1 MYTEY
6 ARLCSK
12 KNWREFTNALNQCYR
27 GCAAY
32 NFYKKSKIFYSHP
45 ETTLPEF
52 SLGMTVSL
60 TVWWGIVYVLLI
72 TITKALLQFWSIVLK
87 MFVRTLFYGSCL
99 LSSINTLSHTITCRT
114 IICRGE
120 VTWGKTPENAES
132 MCDFVS
138 LPDKY
143 QLSLIHLLILPDKV

>member
-1 MYTEY
+1 M
-6 ARLCSK
+6 
-12 KNWREFTNALNQCYR
+12 Q
-27 GCAAY
+27 GCAP
-32 NFYKKSKIFYSHP
+32 KKTEERAPMLLTSAIEGVQHTISTRKARFYSHP

-52 SLGMTVSL
+52 SLGMTVWL
-60 TVWWGIVYVLLI
+60 TVWRGIVYVLLI

-87 MFVRTLFYGSCL
+87 MFVRTFLYGSCL

-138 LPDKY
+138 LPDKH
-143 QLSLIHLLILPDKV
+143 QLSLIHLVILPDKV